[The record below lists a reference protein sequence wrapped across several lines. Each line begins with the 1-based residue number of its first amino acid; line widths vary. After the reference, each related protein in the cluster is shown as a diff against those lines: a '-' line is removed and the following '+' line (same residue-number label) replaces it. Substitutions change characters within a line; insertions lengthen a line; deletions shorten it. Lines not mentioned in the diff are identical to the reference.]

1 MTAQDRPT
9 CRIIRPDSTYRGA
22 QGFDYF
28 AGIARETVGSTG
40 ICMHL
45 LTIEP
50 GQRARAHKHE
60 HHETAIYVLD
70 GDGQLELF
78 VQTFDHGMD
87 VFTVPGSACN
97 CTPWP
102 TDRGGPLRTGQ
113 PNGNDL

>member
-1 MTAQDRPT
+1 MIENTPRVVVYELMVLRA
-9 CRIIRPDSTYRGA
+9 IIFGCGGGGSGNGA
-22 QGFDYF
+22 
-28 AGIARETVGSTG
+28 
-40 ICMHL
+40 
-45 LTIEP
+45 P
-50 GQRARAHKHE
+50 
-60 HHETAIYVLD
+60 AIYVLD